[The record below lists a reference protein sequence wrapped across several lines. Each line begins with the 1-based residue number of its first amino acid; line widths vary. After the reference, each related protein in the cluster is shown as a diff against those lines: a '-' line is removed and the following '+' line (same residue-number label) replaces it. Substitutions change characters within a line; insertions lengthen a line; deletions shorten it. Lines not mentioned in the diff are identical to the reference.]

1 VSHGFGGGSGSGST
15 LARVPSSPWNATT
28 LRSSFS
34 SSSSSSKS
42 ESTGNNNDG
51 NNDSQEMAGL
61 FKNPIVQQLWKA
73 REQAKKLAAIEAAR
87 SHKAK
92 GGGRRRKDSAQQ
104 PQVPKGKSPQDSQVS
119 VTYQFSTDTYL
130 REAYRNPWGQM
141 RLGRLME
148 DLDALAGNIAYFH
161 VSPSPSN
168 LTSEQGGAVEPID
181 AAAPGLE
188 TSESVVVD
196 FEEEEEHHHH
206 PIIVTASV
214 DRIQL
219 KRPSPDMARDQEL
232 SGCVTWTGTSSME
245 IRMQCLVKNEH
256 EPWLVAYVTFVTLH
270 PITKRPM
277 PISPVVPSRPL
288 EQKRYDAGARRAV
301 LKKQR
306 RQRKGLGRE
315 GSGRDEALED
325 LAESLLR
332 EAGPL
337 LTLPSLADPH
347 SILMTQTKMQN
358 AQIAQPQVQNLHRR
372 IFGGFLLRRAFELGF
387 ANAYLFGGAL
397 PLFLEVD
404 EVSFQSPVDVGDL
417 LVFNSRVLYTEP
429 GGADLG
435 TYYVQ
440 QQPPH
445 SNQESSPPVKLPI
458 VHVEV
463 ECWVTEPEKAQARL
477 SNQFYFTFAVRSSS
491 STSSATKSDR
501 DDNVT
506 SSNPPPPPLVLPP
519 IRKVLPS
526 NIDEARRMASR
537 ILGDQEQHDH
547 RGAGKAG

>member
-1 VSHGFGGGSGSGST
+1 
-15 LARVPSSPWNATT
+15 
-28 LRSSFS
+28 
-34 SSSSSSKS
+34 
-42 ESTGNNNDG
+42 
-51 NNDSQEMAGL
+51 MAGL

-73 REQAKKLAAIEAAR
+73 REQAKKLAALEAAH
-87 SHKAK
+87 SKAK
-92 GGGRRRKDSAQQ
+92 GGGSRRRKDSAQQQQHQ

-168 LTSEQGGAVEPID
+168 LTSEQGSAVEPID

-188 TSESVVVD
+188 TSESAVVD
-196 FEEEEEHHHH
+196 FEEEEHHHH

-270 PITKRPM
+270 PLTKRPM
-277 PISPVVPSRPL
+277 PISPVVPSTPL
-288 EQKRYDAGARRAV
+288 EQKRYDAGACRAV

-315 GSGRDEALED
+315 GSGRDEDLED
-325 LAESLLR
+325 MAESLLR

-347 SILMTQTKMQN
+347 SILMSQTKMQN

-429 GGADLG
+429 DGADLG

-440 QQPPH
+440 QQH
-445 SNQESSPPVKLPI
+445 HDKASQVKLPI

-491 STSSATKSDR
+491 SSSSSATKSIR

-506 SSNPPPPPLVLPP
+506 SSNPPDPPLVLPP

-537 ILGDQEQHDH
+537 ILGDQEQHDP